1 MLAPGMS
8 DALSELSVLSLDC
21 QASGASPSYGDLIE
35 LGWAVCAPQGIVGGV
50 RSSWIVPRT
59 ERRVPRAVRE
69 LTGWTEACN
78 TGAIDEAEAWKIV
91 RGVSAEVAP
100 RGALAPTVIHFARF
114 ELAFLRDLHER
125 LGDDVFPLDAV
136 CVHSIAERLFPDLPR
151 RSIRALAGFLG
162 HSPELIR
169 RAAGHVEATAFIW
182 RALVPLLE
190 ARGIATWTDLRT
202 WLGIPSARPRPAR
215 RQFPFAVERRRALP
229 DRPGVYRFLRKS
241 GDVLYVGKATSI
253 KKRIAG
259 HFKST
264 GPATERGLELLT
276 QVHDVEYTETK
287 SLLEAALLESDEIK
301 RIDPP
306 YNVALRTYD
315 RRAWFASRDL
325 SDVIPAPDAQHPMG
339 PLPSERA
346 VAPLFALAAL
356 VHGDAPSARLRAIAL
371 AVPSAFT
378 PDEALFLEGWH
389 GFAGDI
395 VERLGGA
402 TPSPL
407 LRIARAARGL
417 WLERGRT
424 EPDASPEDAPPDLWD
439 VARVRRRLERN
450 LVQSGLLV
458 RRARFLCLLTDAT
471 LVFQE
476 RAMQSAR
483 RLVISS
489 ARIVESDDV
498 ISVTDLASVQPRTPN
513 SLADRRRTF
522 DAAAYD
528 RLRVVLTELCR
539 IREEGGQMALI
550 VGRHVFAG
558 ERMAR
563 LMLGI

>member
-1 MLAPGMS
+1 MS
-8 DALSELSVLSLDC
+8 DALRELSVLSLDC

-35 LGWAVCAPQGIVGGV
+35 LGWAICAPQEIVGGV
-50 RSSWIVPRT
+50 RSSWVLPRT

-69 LTGWTEACN
+69 LTGWSEACN
-78 TGAIDEAEAWKIV
+78 AGAIDEGQAWNIV
-91 RGVSAEVAP
+91 RGASAEVAA
-100 RGALAPTVIHFARF
+100 RGAPAPTVIHFARF

-125 LGDDVFPLDAV
+125 LGEDSFPLDPV
-136 CVHSIAERLFPDLPR
+136 CVHAIAERLFPELPR

-162 HSPELIR
+162 HSPDLIR

-182 RALVPLLE
+182 RALIPLLE
-190 ARGIATWTDLRT
+190 SRSITTWTELKA
-202 WLGIPSARPRPAR
+202 WLGTPSARPRPAR

-276 QVHDVEYTETK
+276 QVHDIEYTETK

-315 RRAWFASRDL
+315 RRAWFASQDL
-325 SDVIPAPDAQHPMG
+325 ADVIPAPDARHPIG

-346 VAPLFALAAL
+346 VAPLFALSAL
-356 VHGDAPSARLRAIAL
+356 VRGDAPSPRLRAIAL

-378 PDEALFLEGWH
+378 PDDALFAEGWR
-389 GFAGDI
+389 GFSTEI

-402 TPSPL
+402 SAVPL
-407 LRIARAARGL
+407 LRVARAARGL
-417 WLERGRT
+417 WLERGRS
-424 EPDASPEDAPPDLWD
+424 EPDASPEDAAPDFWD
-439 VARVRRRLERN
+439 LARVRRRLERS
-450 LVQSGLLV
+450 LVQSGLLI
-458 RRARFLCLLTDAT
+458 RRARFLALLADSTIA
-471 LVFQE
+471 FQE
-476 RAMQSAR
+476 RTTEAAR
-483 RLVISS
+483 ALVISA
-489 ARIVESDDV
+489 ARIVES
-498 ISVTDLASVQPRTPN
+498 TDLPGVNAVGILAARKPSPR
-513 SLADRRRTF
+513 AERRRAF

-539 IREEGGQMALI
+539 IRDEGGKIALA

-558 ERMAR
+558 DRMTR
-563 LMLGI
+563 LMLGV